1 MSTFRERAR
10 LQLATPELARTIG
23 HAMDVR
29 AEARERVLDG
39 VDVETMRA
47 AARAIR
53 AHTIANLPQYLERF
67 SDAAEAHGASVFFAS
82 TAAEA
87 VAHIRRIVREREGRL
102 VVKSKSMVA
111 EEIGLNEALARDGV
125 EVVETD
131 LGEHIVQ
138 IANER
143 PSHITVPAVHKTR
156 AEVREL
162 FERVYGAR
170 LSDDPA
176 EITRFARDVLR
187 DRFLNADVGITG
199 VNFAVASTGS
209 LVIVTNEGNGRMC
222 TSLPRVHIAVM
233 GMERIVPSFRELSL
247 LLPLLTASATGQRM
261 TAYVNVVNGPRRTG
275 EPDGPEE
282 LHIVVLDNGRSA
294 MLPTEYRSVLH
305 CIRCGACQNVCPVFR
320 QVGGH
325 AYGGVYG
332 GPIGA
337 VLAPLMDGFESAGDL
352 PQASTLCG
360 ACSDAC
366 PVGIPIHE
374 LLIALRRDA
383 GAERASLAERIGFA
397 LWGRLWSSSLGYRA
411 SVRVA
416 RLGQRLVARGGRI
429 RRAPFPLSRWTA
441 DRDLP
446 ALAKRSFR
454 ERWRRA
460 GGA

>member
-1 MSTFRERAR
+1 MSPFRERAR
-10 LQLATPELARTIG
+10 VQLATPGLGAAIG

-29 AEARERVLDG
+29 AEARERVFG
-39 VDVETMRA
+39 NTDVEALRR

-53 AHTIANLPQYLERF
+53 AHTIANLPEYLDRF
-67 SDAAEAHGASVFFAS
+67 ADAADAGGASVFFAS
-82 TAAEA
+82 TAGEA
-87 VAHIRRIVREREGRL
+87 VAHVLRIVRERGARL

-111 EEIGLNEALARDGV
+111 EEIDLNAALERDGV

-156 AEVREL
+156 AQVREL

-176 EITRFARDVLR
+176 EITGFARGVLR
-187 DRFLNADVGITG
+187 ERFLRADVGITG
-199 VNFAVASTGS
+199 VNFGVASTGS
-209 LVIVTNEGNGRMC
+209 LVIVTNEGNGRMS

-233 GMERIVPSFRELSL
+233 GMERIVPSFRELSV
-247 LLPLLTASATGQRM
+247 LLPLLTASATGQRI
-261 TAYVNVVNGPRRTG
+261 TAYVNVVNGPRRG
-275 EPDGPEE
+275 DEPDGPEE
-282 LHIVVLDNGRSA
+282 LHIVILDNGRSA
-294 MLPTEYRSVLH
+294 LLSTEYRSVLH

-337 VLAPLMDGFESAGDL
+337 VLTPLMDGFESAGDL
-352 PQASTLCG
+352 PHASTLCA

-383 GAERASLAERIGFA
+383 TAEQAGRAERLGFA
-397 LWGRLWSSSLGYRA
+397 LWSRLWSSAPGYRT
-411 SVRVA
+411 SVRLA
-416 RLGQRLVARGGRI
+416 RLAQRPFARAGRL
-429 RRAPFPLSRWTA
+429 RRAPFPLSRWTSS
-441 DRDLP
+441 RDLP
-446 ALAKRSFR
+446 ALAKESFR